1 MRISDLSSDVCAS
14 DLLGQYSPGKS
25 AHKRRTALRI
35 SGWLGG
41 SASDIGG
48 WLSPDRRK
56 RALGCEAVSA
66 QLKQMLE
73 PDAIRFTTFVIASE
87 AGRRRPQA
95 NQSRAV
101 YAHSGLPRRRSEE
114 RRVGKECVS
123 TCRSRW

>member
-1 MRISDLSSDVCAS
+1 MRSRSSLC
-14 DLLGQYSPGKS
+14 QYSPGKS
-25 AHKRRTALRI
+25 AHKRRTASRI

-41 SASDIGG
+41 SASDIGV

-101 YAHSGLPRRRSEE
+101 YAHSGLPRRFAPRNDDSN
-114 RRVGKECVS
+114 
-123 TCRSRW
+123 